1 MTEGRGTMEI
11 KSSHY
16 DVLPPKVACGS
27 VPLSTIHGSCPLCFR
42 DCGGTL
48 LHDGS
53 GGYAA
58 ALHFFCNSL
67 RRTRTR
73 PWIIPLVAVLGLLSI
88 CFVHVVGSARA
99 ATVDVADIIPPYNPQ
114 LDAVKA
120 PTGVF
125 GAGKIWHVGPNE
137 PDKTFSSIASKLHDG
152 DVVEIDAGTYG
163 CTEQSIVWNANN
175 ITVIGAGGRAVFDAT
190 GCIISRDKGIFN
202 PRGTNMIIDNIAF
215 IGAQGPSRNDAGIRL
230 DGGGYVYITHSYFE
244 NSQNGVLLT
253 PGVPA
258 NIVIDH
264 SDFSGNGNCAN
275 ASGCGHNMY
284 ISNQTDADSFVLR
297 FSYSHGANT
306 GHEVKSRAQVNYILY
321 NRLADEETGNASYGV
336 DISNGG
342 LTYIVGNVI
351 QKSSNAK
358 NGNSMAYA
366 EEGATNP
373 IQKLYISNN
382 TIVNLY
388 PNANSRWALL
398 LGSGVTEAEM
408 VNNLIVGLP
417 SSSHVADGASAG
429 VLQEQHDII
438 TNSPGFYDQAARSY
452 YLTAASPAVD
462 AGIDPGS
469 ANGFSLTPRY
479 EFQLPVSDVARP
491 VSGALDAGA
500 YEYTPNQV
508 VPAAP
513 TIAFTSNSPVAY
525 DTAVMLT
532 WSSGGASYCT
542 ASGDWSGSEPTS
554 GSYTSPVLTS
564 SKSYSISCT
573 GAGGTVSKSLSVSV
587 NEAPAAAALGTYAWR
602 DIPDSKVSTICAGNL
617 AAYKDNL
624 GTGPACGGLTT
635 GVYVPDTE
643 TLYLMGGAGYRN
655 YHGNEVYGF
664 NLNTMRPEMV
674 TTPDH
679 SSQTKEYVSN
689 PSPGGSLLSLS
700 ACDTALHLISD
711 GSIIRAP
718 SGIQGTA
725 SWDPLTKTIV
735 VGQGTVYGIGPCRG
749 TSGDFGGYS
758 EDLWSFNPLASS
770 KLPLPSSVPWKM
782 LEGQNNAL
790 GTVSNPLWI
799 FDPSTGLAYTAGNR
813 AYADRG
819 GRLIDFNRTPP
830 ADVQVNA
837 KWPYG
842 GVTGAVSVI
851 DTTNHWAM
859 VLGTASNGGQG
870 TIEMWNLN
878 GLSMT
883 KYSASSPFAP
893 DTGWTVTGDTD
904 LLSGVRVAGL
914 TYNPNLG
921 AFVVWRG
928 GSTVYFL
935 YPNYQTKVINIL
947 GKIDILDGPPVA
959 TDDLYGGFIYI
970 PDKNEYLA
978 FSNVR
983 NDFYLLVPPRDS
995 SSARAP

>member
-1 MTEGRGTMEI
+1 MTI
-11 KSSHY
+11 KFPHY
-16 DVLPPKVACGS
+16 DVLPSKDACGS
-27 VPLSTIHGSCPLCFR
+27 VPLSTIHESHPPCFPHDR
-42 DCGGTL
+42 GTL
-48 LHDGS
+48 VHDRS

-58 ALHFFCNSL
+58 VLQSFCNSPY
-67 RRTRTR
+67 RMQTR
-73 PWIIPLVAVLGLLSI
+73 PWIIPLLVVLGVLSI
-88 CFVHVVGSARA
+88 GFAYGVRSAKA
-99 ATVDVADIIPPYNPQ
+99 ATVDVTDIIPPYNAQ
-114 LDAVKA
+114 LDAVRA

-125 GAGKIWHVGPNE
+125 AAGKIWHVGPDE
-137 PDKTFSSIASKLHDG
+137 EDKTFSSIATKLHDG

-175 ITVIGAGGRAVFDAT
+175 ITVIGVGGRAVFDVT
-190 GCIISRDKGIFN
+190 GCTISRDKGIFN

-230 DGGGYVYITHSYFE
+230 DGGGYVYITHSYFA

-264 SDFSGNGNCAN
+264 SEFSDNGNCFN

-284 ISNQTDADSFVLR
+284 IGNQTNADSFVLR

-306 GHEVKSRAQVNYILY
+306 GHEMKSRAQINYILY
-321 NRLADEETGNASYGV
+321 NRLADEDTGNASYGV

-342 LTYIVGNVI
+342 LTSIVGNVI
-351 QKSSNAK
+351 QKGLNSK

-366 EEGATNP
+366 EEGAINP
-373 IQKLYISNN
+373 IQKLYIANN
-382 TIVNLY
+382 TIVNEF

-398 LGSGVTEAEM
+398 LGSGVTEVEM
-408 VNNLIVGLP
+408 VNNLIVGLV
-417 SSSHVADGASAG
+417 SSSHVADGAGAG
-429 VLQEQHDII
+429 ALQEQHDII

-469 ANGFSLTPRY
+469 ASGFSLTPRY

-525 DTAVMLT
+525 DTPVTLN
-532 WSSGGASYCT
+532 WSSSGASYC
-542 ASGDWSGSEPTS
+542 AARGDWSGSEPIS
-554 GSYTSPVLTS
+554 GRYTSPALTS
-564 SKSYSISCT
+564 SKSYSITCT
-573 GAGGTVSKSLSVSV
+573 GTGGTVSKSLSVLV

-602 DIPDSKVSTICAGNL
+602 DIPDSKISTICAGNL

-643 TLYLMGGAGYRN
+643 TWYIMGGAGYRN

-664 NLNTMRPEMV
+664 NLDTMRPVMI

-679 SSQTKEYVSN
+679 IGQTKEYVTI
-689 PSPGGSLLSLS
+689 PSPGGGLLSLS

-711 GSIIRAP
+711 GSVIRAP
-718 SGIQGTA
+718 SGIEGAA
-725 SWDPLTKTIV
+725 SWDLLTKTIV
-735 VGQGTVYGIGPCRG
+735 VGPSVVYGIGSCSSP
-749 TSGDFGGYS
+749 SGEAGQYS

-770 KLPLPSSVPWKM
+770 KLPLPSTVPWKR
-782 LEGQNNAL
+782 LAGQNNAF
-790 GTVSNPLWI
+790 GSVSNPIWI

-819 GRLIDFNRTPP
+819 GRLIDFNQTPP

-842 GVTGAVSVI
+842 DMNGAASV

-859 VLGTASNGGQG
+859 VLGTVSNGGRG

-883 KYSASSPFAP
+883 KYSAESQFAP
-893 DTGWTVTGDTD
+893 DTGWTVTGDMD
-904 LLSGVRVAGL
+904 LLSAVRVAGL
-914 TYNPNLG
+914 TYNPNMG
-921 AFVVWRG
+921 AFVAWSG
-928 GSTVYFL
+928 GSAVYFL
-935 YPNYQTKVINIL
+935 YPDYENKVINIL
-947 GKIDILDGPPVA
+947 AKIDIPDGPPA
-959 TDDLYGGFIYI
+959 TTENLYGGFTYI

-983 NDFYLLVPPRDS
+983 NDLYLLVPPRGS
-995 SSARAP
+995 GHTNAP